1 MQAGSLLWDDILNET
16 VPGCKI
22 LFSWQS
28 FRGCML
34 QAAQLYRIKIMM
46 LDFFVKT
53 RRSFRVCVHPRAGIV
68 ACFCCFDLPQFRG
81 ARLAAVACLL
91 WLFGAA
97 GLACTYLLSF
107 AFSVRACTRRACSG
121 NGSPLLLH
129 ALAQTF
135 SRAC

>member
-1 MQAGSLLWDDILNET
+1 
-16 VPGCKI
+16 
-22 LFSWQS
+22 
-28 FRGCML
+28 ML
-34 QAAQLYRIKIMM
+34 QGLHCAACTNDQHIQVRW
-46 LDFFVKT
+46 
-53 RRSFRVCVHPRAGIV
+53 RVRAGII